1 MKRFSEISKGLAGR
15 YLKKVPASA
24 ADAADTVARS
34 AGKYGDKNLQKK
46 GIKNFVNRNKG
57 TAMAVDKLTGKA
69 KVPAKEAV
77 EEGNQRH
84 IDNLKD
90 VIARHQKAHDHH
102 QQMGKEADN
111 RGDAVK
117 HMNSQ
122 QAHAKALKHAKERL
136 AKLQNEETSMEEK
149 TLSQKD
155 IQKGLAKAARTAK
168 SKDQVTLPK
177 APWDKEKK
185 NEAVEKVAEISQD
198 KLRQYH
204 AKAGADLQAKRD
216 KVTKGELSMADL
228 KKGQNRVKGLNRSAN
243 KMEAVEKEELKG
255 AQHKLDHDKD
265 GKITA
270 NDFKGLRKKKEKQET
285 GNVNPKLDNGKSK
298 GNEMEQK
305 ESTSIRQRLMSIWE
319 KADAHMKGATPSEP
333 HGQYDSPGGKKMKQD
348 MKADGNPEVG
358 INGKDVEELG
368 HDDAS
373 KAGRAG
379 PNAAKRPNDAKV
391 GDKQIINRVAAA
403 YKEMKSGN

>member
-24 ADAADTVARS
+24 AH
-34 AGKYGDKNLQKK
+34 AGDMTGTGGMGQAGASDGVKKDYEKQRQK
-46 GIKNFVNRNKG
+46 GIKKFINRHKG
-57 TAMAVDKLTGKA
+57 TSMAVDKLTGKA

-77 EEGNQRH
+77 KEDNQKH

-122 QAHAKALKHAKERL
+122 QTHAKALKHAKEKL

-168 SKDQVTLPK
+168 PKDQVTLPK

-185 NEAVEKVAEISQD
+185 N
-198 KLRQYH
+198 
-204 AKAGADLQAKRD
+204 
-216 KVTKGELSMADL
+216 
-228 KKGQNRVKGLNRSAN
+228 
-243 KMEAVEKEELKG
+243 EAVEKEELKG

-285 GNVNPKLDNGKSK
+285 GTVNPKLDSGKSK
-298 GNEMEQK
+298 ASEMEQK
-305 ESTSIRQRLMSIWE
+305 ESTIRSRLLSIFE
-319 KADAHMKGATPSEP
+319 KADGHMKGATPSEP
-333 HGQYDSPGGKKMKQD
+333 HGQYDSPGAKKMKKD

-358 INGKDVEELG
+358 INGKDVEQLG

>member
-15 YLKKVPASA
+15 YLKKVPASS
-24 ADAADTVARS
+24 ADAADKVARS
-34 AGKYGDKNLQKK
+34 SGKYGDKDQQKK

-77 EEGNQRH
+77 EEGKAYGPTGVSYYVPSGHKDEVDPKTGKKYPERQKPDYKAPTNEDNQKH

-122 QAHAKALKHAKERL
+122 QTHAKALKHAKEKL

-168 SKDQVTLPK
+168 PKDQVTLPK

-185 NEAVEKVAEISQD
+185 N
-198 KLRQYH
+198 
-204 AKAGADLQAKRD
+204 
-216 KVTKGELSMADL
+216 
-228 KKGQNRVKGLNRSAN
+228 
-243 KMEAVEKEELKG
+243 EAVEKEELKG

-270 NDFKGLRKKKEKQET
+270 NDFKGLRNKKKEKQET
-285 GNVNPKLDNGKSK
+285 GTVNPKLDGGKSK
-298 GNEMEQK
+298 ASEMEQK
-305 ESTSIRQRLMSIWE
+305 ESTIRSRLLSIFE
-319 KADAHMKGATPSEP
+319 KADAHTKGATPSEP

>member
-15 YLKKVPASA
+15 YLKKVPASS
-24 ADAADTVARS
+24 ADAADKVARS
-34 AGKYGDKNLQKK
+34 SGKYGDKDQQKK

-77 EEGNQRH
+77 EEGKAYGPTGVSYYVPSGHKDEVDPKTGKKYPERQKPGYKAPTNEDNQKH

-102 QQMGKEADN
+102 QQMGKEADT

-122 QAHAKALKHAKERL
+122 QTHAKALKHAKEKL

-168 SKDQVTLPK
+168 PKDQVTLPK

-185 NEAVEKVAEISQD
+185 N
-198 KLRQYH
+198 
-204 AKAGADLQAKRD
+204 
-216 KVTKGELSMADL
+216 
-228 KKGQNRVKGLNRSAN
+228 
-243 KMEAVEKEELKG
+243 EAVEKEELKG

-285 GNVNPKLDNGKSK
+285 GTVNPKLDSGKSK
-298 GNEMEQK
+298 ANEMEQK
-305 ESTSIRQRLMSIWE
+305 ESTIRSRLLSIFE
-319 KADAHMKGATPSEP
+319 KADAHTKGATPSEP
-333 HGQYDSPGGKKMKQD
+333 HGQYDSPGAKQMKKD

-358 INGKDVEELG
+358 INGKDVEQLG

-379 PNAAKRPNDAKV
+379 PNAAKRPNDAKI
-391 GDKQIINRVAAA
+391 GDKSIINRVAAA

>member
-1 MKRFSEISKGLAGR
+1 MKKFSEISKGLAGR

-24 ADAADTVARS
+24 AHAGDMTGTGGMGQAGASDAV
-34 AGKYGDKNLQKK
+34 KK
-46 GIKNFVNRNKG
+46 DYEKKRQMGIKKFVNRHKG
-57 TAMAVDKLTGKA
+57 TSMAVDKLTGKA

-77 EEGNQRH
+77 EDNQKH

-102 QQMGKEADN
+102 QQRGKEADN

-122 QAHAKALKHAKERL
+122 QTHAKALKHAKEKL
-136 AKLQNEETSMEEK
+136 AKLQNEETNMEEK

-168 SKDQVTLPK
+168 PKDQVTLPK

-185 NEAVEKVAEISQD
+185 N
-198 KLRQYH
+198 
-204 AKAGADLQAKRD
+204 
-216 KVTKGELSMADL
+216 
-228 KKGQNRVKGLNRSAN
+228 
-243 KMEAVEKEELKG
+243 EAVEKEELKG

-270 NDFKGLRKKKEKQET
+270 NDFKGLRKKSAKKEKQET
-285 GNVNPKLDNGKSK
+285 GTVNPKLDNGKSK

-305 ESTSIRQRLMSIWE
+305 ESTSIRQKLMSIWE
-319 KADAHMKGATPSEP
+319 KADGHMKGATPSEP
-333 HGQYDSPGGKKMKQD
+333 HGQYDSPGGKKMKAD
-348 MKADGNPEVG
+348 MKADGNPDIDDTEA
-358 INGKDVEELG
+358 LS
-368 HDDAS
+368 HDDAA

-379 PNAAKRPNDAKV
+379 PNATKRPNDSKV
-391 GDKQIINRVAAA
+391 GDKQIINRVAKA

>member
-24 ADAADTVARS
+24 ADA
-34 AGKYGDKNLQKK
+34 GDKTGRGGMGQAGASPDVKK
-46 GIKNFVNRNKG
+46 DYEKQRKSGINQFLKRQHG
-57 TAMAVDKLTGKA
+57 TKMAVDKLTGKA

-77 EEGNQRH
+77 EEGKAYGPTGVSYYVPSGHKDEVDPKTGKKYPERQKPDYKAPTNEDNQRH

-117 HMNSQ
+117 HMNAQ
-122 QAHAKALKHAKERL
+122 QSHAKTLKHAKEKL
-136 AKLQNEETSMEEK
+136 AKLQNEETNMEEK

-168 SKDQVTLPK
+168 SKDSVTLPK

-185 NEAVEKVAEISQD
+185 N
-198 KLRQYH
+198 
-204 AKAGADLQAKRD
+204 
-216 KVTKGELSMADL
+216 
-228 KKGQNRVKGLNRSAN
+228 
-243 KMEAVEKEELKG
+243 EAVEKEELKG

-285 GNVNPKLDNGKSK
+285 GTVNPKLDGGKSK

-305 ESTSIRQRLMSIWE
+305 ESTSIRQKLMSIWE

-358 INGKDVEELG
+358 INGKDVEQLG